1 MDQHIE
7 IKRTP
12 LPKPKKEPILIPN
25 PPLPEENTF
34 IEPYVP
40 RKRPRL
46 TEDQLKSHSVTVNY
60 DRIANADLGLF
71 RRVHRHLDNVTET
84 LSPISTRSNNS
95 FSRFDRIFDM
105 DTFKSKSHSVVSSL
119 RDHSLRD
126 DISEVTKSET
136 SKSEASMLNR
146 LKTMQE
152 RITVFERP
160 QSSFTQRLEEHQT
173 TKPPPSSI
181 ERPLEPL
188 LEEPVAYEQ
197 QQDTHTSMDNNLSP
211 SKPSSPALS
220 AKGKEK
226 EDVLQAFANIEFNDY
241 GGGDNDLVDDDQ
253 KEEEVSSLDL
263 STELESMLPFN
274 RVNAGNCLSR
284 KLVQAPYD
292 ARFFHDTY
300 GPSMLTNKEIGKLF
314 KNRLDP
320 SKKIRSTCERR
331 IFTKIVDLFFEQVRQ
346 DLSAYKQNQPA
357 YLQDTIQENDVI
369 LLMKR

>member
-1 MDQHIE
+1 MHKAKFQRIAKNFAYDFDLSRIDRRHLSSYCKFMGINDYGPQFILKKRLEKYMDYLDQDDKLLLQDNTVDTLTVQELSHAVE
-7 IKRTP
+7 ERGMKSVDQQEENMRRA
-12 LPKPKKEPILIPN
+12 LKYWLSASQADPKVPAD

-226 EDVLQAFANIEFNDY
+226 ED
-241 GGGDNDLVDDDQ
+241 
-253 KEEEVSSLDL
+253 
-263 STELESMLPFN
+263 
-274 RVNAGNCLSR
+274 
-284 KLVQAPYD
+284 
-292 ARFFHDTY
+292 
-300 GPSMLTNKEIGKLF
+300 
-314 KNRLDP
+314 
-320 SKKIRSTCERR
+320 
-331 IFTKIVDLFFEQVRQ
+331 
-346 DLSAYKQNQPA
+346 
-357 YLQDTIQENDVI
+357 
-369 LLMKR
+369 